1 MAFLKV
7 GTSSKP
13 SMKTK
18 SAAAARLNA
27 PAPQVKHPQ
36 QQQQNKTTVEKM
48 QALAKAMEV
57 ASGKIPSSLASVQ
70 PAPSTQHAAAA
81 IEENQRALAD
91 RMKRAEEYNERL
103 RMEEKE
109 KQMQREREGQ
119 KLEEQKRRELAE
131 KKKREQREE
140 IELQEREQKRL
151 RMEKMELAK
160 REREMALSAQHEE
173 NLRARAILEAQE
185 RERLREKQQQQQQRT
200 TTKPAHNMHP
210 SSSLV
215 KNNSYQQQ
223 RSQHQKQHVV
233 ETTADRAV
241 TEKSKRLLENA
252 RNALAGGAAASNI
265 TPSRRHQQQMM
276 TPSKIKSF
284 NVTPRGTPSSLAN
297 NTNYHDRSIPRSHSK
312 FPSSYE
318 MSPMRDDSD
327 DSDSEDQRRGK
338 PIPPWAHKE
347 SLIPMLKAQA
357 RMDPDMIFPNPPA
370 TCSLSQ
376 VFGKPASNEA
386 RRGSSGNW
394 QHDRLRI
401 DEELN
406 YKRTMGYRII

>member
-1 MAFLKV
+1 
-7 GTSSKP
+7 
-13 SMKTK
+13 
-18 SAAAARLNA
+18 
-27 PAPQVKHPQ
+27 
-36 QQQQNKTTVEKM
+36 
-48 QALAKAMEV
+48 ME
-57 ASGKIPSSLASVQ
+57 Q
-70 PAPSTQHAAAA
+70 
-81 IEENQRALAD
+81 
-91 RMKRAEEYNERL
+91 
-103 RMEEKE
+103 ME
-109 KQMQREREGQ
+109 
-119 KLEEQKRRELAE
+119 
-131 KKKREQREE
+131 
-140 IELQEREQKRL
+140 I
-151 RMEKMELAK
+151 AK
-160 REREMALSAQHEE
+160 REREVALNAQHEE
-173 NLRARAILEAQE
+173 HLRARALLEAQE
-185 RERLREKQQQQQQRT
+185 RERHREKQQQQQQQQRT
-200 TTKPAHNMHP
+200 TTKPAHSMHP
-210 SSSLV
+210 SSSLA

-223 RSQHQKQHVV
+223 QHRSQHQKQHVV
-233 ETTADRAV
+233 ETNADRAV

-252 RNALAGGAAASNI
+252 RNALAGGAAAAASNV

-284 NVTPRGTPSSLAN
+284 NVTPRGTPSSRAN

-376 VFGKPASNEA
+376 VFGKPASSEA